1 MFILL
6 VLYSNTSFVA
16 IVDRLDYSRIK
27 NSKTEEPVKKESIE
41 DLLGGKKGKS
51 GRYVF
56 YSWVNY
62 RSSVT
67 YRIECVTRTMLHV
80 ENGKLPPFFYILRKK
95 TEKKKLLSLLT

>member
-56 YSWVNY
+56 YAWVNY
-62 RSSVT
+62 RSSIT

-80 ENGKLPPFFYILRKK
+80 ENGKLPRSFIFSEKK
-95 TEKKKLLSLLT
+95 RRKKKLLSLLT